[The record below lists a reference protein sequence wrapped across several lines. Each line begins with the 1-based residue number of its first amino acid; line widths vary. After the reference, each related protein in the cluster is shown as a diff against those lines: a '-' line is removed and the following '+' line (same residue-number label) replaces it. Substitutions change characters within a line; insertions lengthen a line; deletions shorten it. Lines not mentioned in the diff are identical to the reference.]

1 MMVNQHK
8 ELTRWVRD
16 VIVGIEDETV
26 CPQEVE
32 LALNLKEELSA
43 REENLVQ
50 LATMRKLEVEAEQQ
64 VLQTRLVAMDEVR
77 RNLEE
82 WKPVFAEEVNNLK
95 MKAVEAINEN
105 QFQQL
110 LQGEKE
116 VECLPMK
123 AIATLKPPARKKGR
137 VVACGNYAM
146 ARENEELAN
155 AASGCDSLAI
165 RLW

>member
-1 MMVNQHK
+1 MVNQHK

-32 LALNLKEELSA
+32 LALNLKEELNA

-110 LQGEKE
+110 QGEKE

>member
-1 MMVNQHK
+1 MVNQH
-8 ELTRWVRD
+8 EEHARWVRD

-32 LALNLKEELSA
+32 LALSLKEELNA
-43 REENLVQ
+43 MEENLVQ
-50 LATMRKLEVEAEQQ
+50 SANMRKLEVEAEQQ
-64 VLQTRLVAMDEVR
+64 VLQTRLVAMDEVC